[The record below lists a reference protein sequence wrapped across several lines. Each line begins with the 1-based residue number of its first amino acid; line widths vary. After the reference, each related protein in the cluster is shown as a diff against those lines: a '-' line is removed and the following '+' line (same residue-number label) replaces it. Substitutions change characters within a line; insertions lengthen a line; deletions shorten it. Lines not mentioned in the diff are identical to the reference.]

1 MKFITNATLT
11 LGLLLMSHNSQ
22 AVAQLGCTEYLNNNL
37 HTLQLKVDGSA
48 EAFPVLKLNS
58 NESLEVSFDDLTHE
72 YKRYTY
78 KIEHCDMMGQVT
90 DGLFESEYIRATADE
105 GIIDTYAPSEN
116 TTVQYT
122 HYTFT
127 LPNTQMRPLISGN
140 YRITISSENDEGEI
154 VPVLRTYF
162 GVVDPQVS
170 IYPTCSTDTE
180 VDYNNT
186 HQQLSL
192 RVDVSRLTLRDAANE
207 LQVVVMQNRRWD
219 NAIINVP
226 FTSQNG
232 NQLLWEHSRGLI
244 FDAGNEF
251 RKMEIL
257 STRYPG
263 MHGDGVK
270 WMDPYYH
277 YTIMTDYVR
286 KNYLYD
292 EDRNGLY
299 LTRYEGGGNADIEA
313 DYVMAHFSLEIPQV
327 PKAQMYVAGMWT
339 GGRLSNRY
347 LMHYDESKQMY
358 LADFLLK
365 CGYYNYQY
373 LSEFNNMPNRGT
385 TQVAE
390 GDFYPTE
397 NEYDILVYYHPSGS
411 RYWQLVGCV
420 TPSYRKR

>member
-122 HYTFT
+122 HYAFT

-192 RVDVSRLTLRDAANE
+192 RVDASRLTLRDAANE
-207 LQVVVMQNRRWD
+207 LQVMVMQNRRWD
-219 NAIINVP
+219 NAIINIP

-232 NQLLWEHSRGLI
+232 SQLLWEHSRGLI

-263 MHGDGVK
+263 MHGESMRWKDTCYVYK
-270 WMDPYYH
+270 LMDDQP
-277 YTIMTDYVR
+277 R
-286 KNYLYD
+286 RNYLYD
-292 EDRNGLY
+292 EDRNGQCVV
-299 LTRYEGGGNADIEA
+299 RYDATGTPETEA
-313 DYVMAHFSLEIPQV
+313 DYVLTRFTL
-327 PKAQMYVAGMWT
+327 QMPEAEGRALYVAGRWAEPT
-339 GGRLSNRY
+339 LTDRY
-347 LMHYDESKQMY
+347 RMHYNHEAGQY
-358 LADFLLK
+358 EADIMLK
-365 CGYYNYQY
+365 TGYYNYMY
-373 LSEFNNMPNRGT
+373 LSTPADGDDAGS
-385 TQVAE
+385 TQPVE
-390 GDFYPTE
+390 GDYFQTE
-397 NEYDILVYYHPSGS
+397 NEYALLVYYRAPGG
-411 RYWQLVGCV
+411 RYWQLLACIN
-420 TPSYRKR
+420 PSYRPR